1 MRREAQLRCAAL
13 VGVVERNH
21 GEESCGC
28 AGVDAIM
35 KRCNRSMRSSTIVG
49 LVWGLLLLWP
59 IGQASAQPPCDATA
73 AKIVSIEGQVEAQR
87 SGDTQWQAVKLDDIY
102 CPGDSVR
109 TLEHSRASFI
119 LKNETVIRLDENT
132 LVTLSGPTAEKPT
145 LLQLLTGS
153 AFFMS
158 RYPHPLTIE
167 TPYVNAASG
176 GTEFNITVDKDK
188 QSTTITVI
196 EGQMN
201 VTNDSG
207 STVVEGGQEAITQ
220 AGQAP
225 VMRLLLR
232 PRDAI
237 QWALYYPP
245 ILSVHD
251 LHLQAAEGLPESDW
265 QSIVLRSIDRYKAGE
280 INKAIALVE
289 GTPKEI
295 SNEIND
301 PRFYIYRASLLLSV
315 GQVDQANADITRA
328 LTLAPNQGLAIAL
341 QSMIAVVQNDKENA
355 LQLAKTAVKAEP
367 EAVSVQLAL
376 SYAEQVNFRLSEAIA
391 AANGAV
397 TRDPEDGLALARV
410 AELRMAQ
417 GDLDKALEA
426 AQRAASISPNQ
437 ALIQTVLGYAN
448 LVQIKT
454 SVAIKAFTQA
464 ITLNSADPMPR
475 LGLGL
480 AEIRE
485 GNLEQG
491 RKEIEIAANL
501 DPSNS
506 LLRSYLG
513 KAYYEE
519 KRDPLAVIQYD
530 QAKALDPKDP
540 TPYLYE
546 AILEQTT
553 NRPVEALHD
562 IQKSIELNDNRA
574 VYRSKLLLDQD
585 LATRSVSLARIF
597 DDLGFQQLALVEGW
611 KSVNLDPTNY
621 SSHRLLA
628 DSYSALPS
636 SQTSQVSELLQS
648 QLLQPLNNNPVQ
660 PLLAGNTAIL
670 SGASPEQ
677 PTFNEYSRLFLG
689 NRLQLLLS
697 GVGGNL
703 GTLGDEVIIS
713 GLQGPMS
720 YSVGQFHYETNGYRT
735 NANLRQN
742 IYDGFSQI
750 SLTPQLNIQG
760 EVRSYSSNDGD
771 LFLNFDN
778 PNPGSFSPTQTNEQQ
793 KSIYRL
799 GLHYSVTPGQ
809 DLLASFFYA
818 ATNDN
823 FRDDTF
829 PGFPPGTTII
839 NPNGQDGYNG
849 ETQYLLTSN
858 RVNLIA
864 GLGYFNGIN
873 TGSTTFISNDPGF
886 CSIFSLPV
894 PCTIPFPSQ
903 TLKISAGKLYL
914 YSNLALPMKTTLT
927 LGVSG
932 NFFHGFPSDQS
943 QVNPKAG
950 LTVNLT
956 PSTTLRLAVVRVLE
970 IPLIERQTLEPT
982 QVAGFQQFF
991 DDGGGSA
998 SWHEGAALD
1007 QKITTNLFGGVEYSY
1022 RRVGIPTVS
1031 ATGMTTLTVHDQLGT
1046 AYLYWTPVTWL
1057 ATNASYQYERRDTGV
1072 GYNASFMPLGLNM
1085 MTNRVPL
1092 GLNFF
1097 HPSGFFA
1104 KFKATYVSQ
1113 RGIFEQY
1120 STSSMVPG
1128 NSDFWLLDASLGYRL
1143 PKRLGIM
1150 SVEATNLL
1158 NRTFKYQ
1165 QNPSTITVMP
1175 LYQPARVIFGKL
1187 TLLYDWDL

>member
-1 MRREAQLRCAAL
+1 MDRWSQY
-13 VGVVERNH
+13 
-21 GEESCGC
+21 GECVRAE
-28 AGVDAIM
+28 AIM
-35 KRCNRSMRSSTIVG
+35 KRLNRGRNVSIISGFFGIALS
-49 LVWGLLLLWP
+49 LLLLWP
-59 IGQASAQPPCDATA
+59 IDVAFAQPPCDATSA
-73 AKIVSIEGQVEAQR
+73 RIVSIEGQVEAQR

-132 LVTLSGPTAEKPT
+132 LVTLSGPTDEKPT
-145 LLQLLTGS
+145 LLQLITGS

-176 GTEFNITVDKDK
+176 GTEFNIKVDKDT
-188 QSTTITVI
+188 QSTTVTVI

-201 VTNDSG
+201 VSNEAG
-207 STVVEGGQEAITQ
+207 STVVKSGQEAITR
-220 AGQAP
+220 AGEAP

-245 ILSVHD
+245 ILSLRD

-265 QSIVLRSIDRYKAGE
+265 RSLVLRSIDRYKAGE
-280 INKAIALVE
+280 LDKAIALVE
-289 GTPKEI
+289 GTPKENPNEI
-295 SNEIND
+295 PEEIPKEIPKEIND
-301 PRFYIYRASLLLSV
+301 PRFYIYRAALLLSV
-315 GQVDQANADITRA
+315 GQVDQANADITQA
-328 LTLAPNQGLAIAL
+328 LTLAPNNGLALAL
-341 QSMIAVVQNDKENA
+341 QSMIAVVQNDKEKA
-355 LQLAKTAVKAEP
+355 LQLAKAAVKAEP
-367 EAVSVQLAL
+367 QAVSVQLAL
-376 SYAEQVNFRLSEAIA
+376 SYAEQINFHLPEAMA

-397 TRDPEDGLALARV
+397 TRDPEDALAWARV

-454 SVAIKAFTQA
+454 SAARKAFTQA

-562 IQKSIELNDNRA
+562 VQKSIELNNNRA

-621 SSHRLLA
+621 SAHRLLA

-677 PTFNEYSRLFLG
+677 PTFNEYSQLFLG

-703 GTLGDEVIIS
+703 GILGDEVIIS

-760 EVRSYSSNDGD
+760 EVRSYSSNSGD
-771 LFLNFDN
+771 LFLNYDN
-778 PNPGSFSPTQTNEQQ
+778 PSPGSYSPTQTNEQQ

-823 FRDDTF
+823 FRDDTH
-829 PGFPPGTTII
+829 PGFPPDTSII

-849 ETQYLLTSN
+849 ETQYLLTSS

-864 GLGYFNGIN
+864 GLGYFNGNN
-873 TGSTTFISNDPGF
+873 TGSTKFISNDPGF
-886 CSIFSLPV
+886 CSIFSLPA
-894 PCTIPFPSQ
+894 PCTVLFPSQ
-903 TLKISAGKLYL
+903 TLKTSAGKLYL
-914 YSNLALPMKTTLT
+914 YSNVALPMKTTLT

-932 NFFHGFPSDQS
+932 IFFHGFPSDQS
-943 QVNPKAG
+943 QANPKAG

-991 DDGGGSA
+991 DDGGGSS
-998 SWHEGAALD
+998 SWQEGAALD
-1007 QKITTNLFGGVEYSY
+1007 QKITANLFGGLEYSY

-1031 ATGMTTLTVHDQLGT
+1031 AIGMSTLTVHDQLGM
-1046 AYLYWTPVTWL
+1046 AYLFWTPVTWL
-1057 ATNASYQYERRDTGV
+1057 AANASYQYERRDTGV
-1072 GYNASFMPLGLNM
+1072 GYDVFFAPLGLDM
-1085 MTNRVPL
+1085 TTNRVPL
-1092 GLNFF
+1092 GINLF
-1097 HPSGFFA
+1097 HPSGLFA

-1113 RGIFEQY
+1113 RGIFEQH
-1120 STSSMVPG
+1120 STFSMMPG

-1150 SVEATNLL
+1150 SVEANNLL
-1158 NRTFKYQ
+1158 NRTFQYQ

-1175 LYQPARVIFGKL
+1175 LYQPARAIFGKL

>member
-1 MRREAQLRCAAL
+1 MDHWSQY
-13 VGVVERNH
+13 
-21 GEESCGC
+21 GECVRAE
-28 AGVDAIM
+28 AIM
-35 KRCNRSMRSSTIVG
+35 KRFKRSRSSATIVG
-49 LVWGLLLLWP
+49 LVWGLLLLWPVNLLWP
-59 IGQASAQPPCDATA
+59 IGQASAQPPCDATS

-132 LVTLSGPTAEKPT
+132 LVTLSGPTDEKPT
-145 LLQLLTGS
+145 LLQLITGS

-176 GTEFNITVDKDK
+176 GTEFNIKVDKDT
-188 QSTTITVI
+188 QSTTVTVI

-201 VTNDSG
+201 VSNEAG
-207 STVVEGGQEAITQ
+207 STVVKSGQEAITR

-245 ILSVHD
+245 ILSLHD

-265 QSIVLRSIDRYKAGE
+265 RSIVLRSIDRYKAGE
-280 INKAIALVE
+280 IDKAIALVE
-289 GTPKEI
+289 GASK
-295 SNEIND
+295 EIND
-301 PRFYIYRASLLLSV
+301 PRFYIYRAALLLSV
-315 GQVDQANADITRA
+315 GQVDQANADITQA
-328 LTLAPNQGLAIAL
+328 LALAPNNGLVLAL
-341 QSMIAVVQNDKENA
+341 QSMIAVVQNDKEKA
-355 LQLAKTAVKAEP
+355 LQLAKAAVKAEP
-367 EAVSVQLAL
+367 QAVSVQLAL
-376 SYAEQVNFRLSEAIA
+376 SYAEQVNFHLPEAMA

-397 TRDPEDGLALARV
+397 TRDPEDALAWARM
-410 AELRMAQ
+410 AELWMAQ
-417 GDLDKALEA
+417 GDLNKAQEA

-454 SVAIKAFTQA
+454 SAARKAFTQA

-480 AEIRE
+480 VEIRE

-553 NRPVEALHD
+553 NRPVEALHN
-562 IQKSIELNDNRA
+562 IQTSIELNGNRA

-621 SSHRLLA
+621 SAHRLLA

-677 PTFNEYSRLFLG
+677 PTFNEYSQLFLG

-760 EVRSYSSNDGD
+760 EVRSYSSNSGD

-778 PNPGSFSPTQTNEQQ
+778 PNPGSYSPTQTNEQQ

-818 ATNDN
+818 ATNFN
-823 FRDDTF
+823 FRDDTL

-839 NPNGQDGYNG
+839 NPSGQDGYNG

-858 RVNLIA
+858 RFNLVA
-864 GLGYFNGIN
+864 GLGYFNGTN
-873 TGSTTFISNDPGF
+873 TNSGSITFNDPF
-886 CSIFSLPV
+886 YCSPSPA
-894 PCTIPFPSQ
+894 PCTFPFPPE
-903 TLKISAGKLYL
+903 TMKTSAAKLYL
-914 YSNLALPMKTTLT
+914 YSNLTLPMNTTLT
-927 LGVSG
+927 LGISG
-932 NFFHGFPSDQS
+932 DFFHGFPSDQS
-943 QVNPKAG
+943 QANPKAG
-950 LTVNLT
+950 LTMNLT
-956 PSTTLRLAVVRVLE
+956 SSTTLRLSVVRVLE

-991 DDGGGSA
+991 DDGGGSS
-998 SWHEGAALD
+998 SWQEGAALD
-1007 QKITTNLFGGVEYSY
+1007 QKISTNLFGGMEYSY
-1022 RRVGIPTVS
+1022 RRVGIPTVQV
-1031 ATGMTTLTVHDQLGT
+1031 TGVTTLTVHNQLGL
-1046 AYLYWTPVTWL
+1046 AYLYWTPVSWL
-1057 ATNASYQYERRDTGV
+1057 AANASYQYERRDTGV
-1072 GYNASFMPLGLNM
+1072 GYDASFAPLGLNM
-1085 MTNRVPL
+1085 TTNRVPL
-1092 GLNFF
+1092 GLNLF
-1097 HPSGFFA
+1097 HPSGLFA
-1104 KFKATYVSQ
+1104 KFNATYVSQ
-1113 RGIFEQY
+1113 RGIFEQH
-1120 STSSMVPG
+1120 STFSMTPG

-1143 PKRLGIM
+1143 PKRLGIV
-1150 SVEATNLL
+1150 SVEANNLL
-1158 NRTFKYQ
+1158 NRTFQYQ